1 MQLLTAD
8 IMQELI
14 DFRNENNIEYDI
26 TVINN
31 NIYLRFHCGEM
42 FEVTSLKKGI
52 IEEKAFNKYFNITK
66 FTYNLSKKL
75 INVIEQTEI

>member
-14 DFRNENNIEYDI
+14 DFRNENDIKYDI
-26 TVINN
+26 TIINN
-31 NIYLRFHCGEM
+31 NIYLRFYTGSM

-52 IEEKAFNKYFNITK
+52 IEEKAFNKYFNITR

-75 INVIEQTEI
+75 IDVINQTEI

>member
-14 DFRNENNIEYDI
+14 DFQKNNNIKFDI
-26 TVINN
+26 AIRNN
-31 NIYLRFHCGEM
+31 NIYLRFYCGSM
-42 FEVTSLKKGI
+42 FELTSLKKGI
-52 IEEKAFNKYFNITK
+52 IEEKAFHKYFDITN

-75 INVIEQTEI
+75 IDVIEETEI